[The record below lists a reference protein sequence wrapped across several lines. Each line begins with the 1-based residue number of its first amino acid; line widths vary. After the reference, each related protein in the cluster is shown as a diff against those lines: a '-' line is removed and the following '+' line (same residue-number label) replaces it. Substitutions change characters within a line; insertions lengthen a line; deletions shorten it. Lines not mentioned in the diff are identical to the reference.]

1 MMTYI
6 ILSLAAIVP
15 AAFYIFY
22 IVAFDSQKLE
32 PLKMLIMSAII
43 GAVAASLVIWS
54 GIPLSVEEVKID
66 DAQSWGECLKTGFLG
81 LAVPAEL
88 TKWIFL
94 CVFLRLNKYFDE
106 FIDGIVYS
114 VCVAMG
120 FAGIWCV
127 WFVSEFTNLESLE
140 FLEKG
145 LIIFFIL
152 VPLHAM
158 ASTFMGYYIGLARRK
173 NRMWNY
179 ALALLS
185 AIIIDGVLCSLV
197 VIIGNQWEFYLI
209 VAVIFSVLAMVT
221 YTQIYHLLKLD
232 GVSK

>member
-1 MMTYI
+1 
-6 ILSLAAIVP
+6 
-15 AAFYIFY
+15 
-22 IVAFDSQKLE
+22 
-32 PLKMLIMSAII
+32 
-43 GAVAASLVIWS
+43 
-54 GIPLSVEEVKID
+54 
-66 DAQSWGECLKTGFLG
+66 
-81 LAVPAEL
+81 
-88 TKWIFL
+88 
-94 CVFLRLNKYFDE
+94 
-106 FIDGIVYS
+106 
-114 VCVAMG
+114 
-120 FAGIWCV
+120 
-127 WFVSEFTNLESLE
+127 
-140 FLEKG
+140 
-145 LIIFFIL
+145 
-152 VPLHAM
+152 M